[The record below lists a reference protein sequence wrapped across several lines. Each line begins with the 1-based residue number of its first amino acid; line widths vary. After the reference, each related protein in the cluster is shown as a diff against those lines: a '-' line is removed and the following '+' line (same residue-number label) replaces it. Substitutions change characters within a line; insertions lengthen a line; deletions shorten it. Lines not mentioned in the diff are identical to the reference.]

1 VPRPPRTFLV
11 VLSVIAGLQG
21 VVFLGYAVY
30 DVVQA
35 FRVGITGPAEVSNL
49 PALLGLIALTAAFGA
64 GMLWVAWGWWNSRSW
79 ARAPFIVAQ
88 LVLGFIGYEMTSSA
102 SDLVRFLGQGL
113 VLLAVIAIVLCFMP
127 SVRSA
132 LDVGD

>member
-1 VPRPPRTFLV
+1 MPRPPRTLLV
-11 VLSVIAGLQG
+11 ALTVIAGLQG

-49 PALLGLIALTAAFGA
+49 PALLGLIAITAAFGA
-64 GMLWVAWGWWNSRSW
+64 GMLWVGWGWWNARSW

-113 VLLAVIAIVLCFMP
+113 VLLGVIAIVLCFMP
-127 SVRSA
+127 SVRAA
-132 LDVGD
+132 LDSDD